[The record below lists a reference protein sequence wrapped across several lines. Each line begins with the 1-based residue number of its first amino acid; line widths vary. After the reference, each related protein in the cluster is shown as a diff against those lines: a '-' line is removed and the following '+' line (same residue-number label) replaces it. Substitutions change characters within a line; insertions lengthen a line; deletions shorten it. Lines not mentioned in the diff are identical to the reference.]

1 MFVRRVT
8 GKRTFKGQCRW
19 GFMTIGKVHLSDGT
33 EERRSR
39 TPWESLVLA
48 YAAMTPIVVGAI
60 ASLALHADAANIA
73 VHLTVAWA
81 GAVLCFL
88 SGVRRGLS
96 FRQEGGPLLSQ
107 LATMLWLF
115 ILGVASLLSP
125 FPIPSLVLQ
134 LLGYT
139 TMAIYDPPAARE
151 GEVPRYF
158 QKLCPV
164 QMLLPTVSLVVV
176 LASVAGG

>member
-1 MFVRRVT
+1 
-8 GKRTFKGQCRW
+8 
-19 GFMTIGKVHLSDGT
+19 MTIGKIHLSDGK
-33 EERRSR
+33 EDRRSR

-48 YAAMTPIVVGAI
+48 YAAMVPIVVGAI
-60 ASLALHADAANIA
+60 ACLLLRAGAASVA
-73 VHLTVAWA
+73 VHLTVTWA

-125 FPIPSLVLQ
+125 FPIPSLVMQ

-151 GEVPRYF
+151 GGVPRYF
-158 QKLCPV
+158 ARLRPI
-164 QMLLPTVSLVVV
+164 QMSLPIVSLALV
-176 LASVAGG
+176 LVSVAI

>member
-1 MFVRRVT
+1 MRRVR
-8 GKRTFKGQCRW
+8 GERTFKGQSRW
-19 GFMTIGKVHLSDGT
+19 GFMTIGKLHLSDGT

-48 YAAMTPIVVGAI
+48 YAAMAPVVVGAI
-60 ASLALHADAANIA
+60 ASLLLHADAASVA
-73 VHLTVAWA
+73 VHLTVTWA

-96 FRQEGGPLLSQ
+96 FRQEDGPLLSQ

-125 FPIPSLVLQ
+125 SPIPSLLLQ

-139 TMAIYDPPAARE
+139 TMAIYDPAAARE

-158 QKLCPV
+158 QRLRPV
-164 QMLLPTVSLVVV
+164 QMLLPIVSLALV
-176 LASVAGG
+176 LASVAVS